1 MEQIKPNFLHFK
13 LDKKNIIKELN
24 SEEINIIKEKHKL
37 SLFFRFKRKVKFCLN
52 FVKNLI
58 FLSKNQPFIKSRTLD
73 NVKKKYDNISGKYI
87 EKYLDKKSSF
97 IAEID
102 EDKKVVELKGTYERY
117 YSDFLLNLTKKIKF
131 NSILEVGAG
140 ELTLIAELLNKLK
153 KKENFKKAALDISY
167 HRLNKGQNFLK
178 KKKINLHHIIKGDAA
193 NQPFADNSF
202 DIVYTSHCLEQ
213 VPHLFN
219 KIVNECVRV
228 SKKYV
233 IFIEPSY
240 EFGSDVTKN
249 HIYKKGYPIIKKK
262 LFSERNYKII
272 YRNSSPV
279 KSYTN
284 GTEIII
290 LKKNRDKKTITKS
303 LFICPSCRRSLKIN
317 NHNLICENENL
328 LFKIRNKI
336 PLLEVQDGSKRNE
349 K

>member
-1 MEQIKPNFLHFK
+1 MEKMKLNFRNFR
-13 LDKKNIIKELN
+13 LDKRNIIKELN
-24 SEEINIIKEKHKL
+24 FEEINRIKEKHKL
-37 SLFFRFKRKVKFCLN
+37 SFFFHFKRKVKFLLN
-52 FVKNLI
+52 FTKNFI
-58 FLSKNQPFIKSRTLD
+58 FLSESQPFIKSRTLD
-73 NVKKKYDNISGKYI
+73 NVKKKYDHIAGKYI

-102 EDKKVVELKGTYERY
+102 KDKKVVEIRGTYEKY

-140 ELTLIAELLNKLK
+140 ELTLIAELLKKIK
-153 KKENFKKAALDISY
+153 KKRDIKTGVLDISY
-167 HRLNKGQNFLK
+167 HRLNKGKNFLK
-178 KKKINLHHIIKGDAA
+178 KKKINLHHIVKADAA

-249 HIYKKGYPIIKKK
+249 HIFKKGYPIIKKK
-262 LFSERNYKII
+262 LFKEENYKII
-272 YRNSSPV
+272 LRNSVPV
-279 KSYTN
+279 KSYIN

-290 LKKNRDKKTITKS
+290 LKKNNNKKTITKN
-303 LFICPSCRRSLKIN
+303 LFICPSCRNALTIN
-317 NHNLICENENL
+317 NQNLICKKENI
-328 LFKIRNKI
+328 LFAIKNKI
-336 PLLEVQDGSKRNE
+336 PLLQIQDGNKKNE